1 MVLLLSS
8 LLAVNF
14 TRQTLLVRE
23 EHRFKLFSRSLFGVI
38 AFTAVT
44 YAYGLAPSIEKQI
57 VVNTAPFWTTLIA
70 WLVIR
75 ERVGR
80 LELFAMAASFTGV
93 ILMALSA
100 LQHGHAGEGGRR
112 GHLKT
117 KEGALVAGCMLWLTS
132 AVCLA
137 VVGV

>member
-1 MVLLLSS
+1 M
-8 LLAVNF
+8 
-14 TRQTLLVRE
+14 RE

-57 VVNTAPFWTTLIA
+57 LVNTAPFWTTLLA

-75 ERVGR
+75 ERIGR

-100 LQHGHAGEGGRR
+100 LQNSHAREGGRH
-112 GHLKT
+112 GHQKY

-137 VVGV
+137 VVGVQTRMM